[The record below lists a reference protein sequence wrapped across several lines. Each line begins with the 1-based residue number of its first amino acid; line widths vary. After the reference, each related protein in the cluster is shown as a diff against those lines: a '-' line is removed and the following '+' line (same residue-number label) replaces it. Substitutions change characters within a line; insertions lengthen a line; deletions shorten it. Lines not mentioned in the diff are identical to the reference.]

1 MRSVKVPLAA
11 LLSTTILFG
20 ASVALA
26 AEWRLTE
33 VTGRVR
39 VATPGQTPAAAAPNQ
54 AVPVGADITTA
65 AGGRAVLT
73 NGAQRMVIGPNSR
86 MTVAN
91 GEGAGM
97 TRIMQDLGS
106 ILFQVDKQARPHFRV
121 DTPLLA
127 AVVKGT
133 TFTVAIGATS
143 DTVHVAE
150 GLVEVRANGGGG
162 PQDIPA
168 GVTGRVM
175 RDGPAQ
181 VGVIT
186 PSATPAPA
194 EAVQA
199 LPPLDYSQVSDG
211 VVAGPGAPAGLDTA
225 RNIAA
230 PQGQAALSA
239 ATDIASL
246 GGGDGGGSSMAAAR
260 ATAAAIGQGP
270 AQIAANGAAPP
281 AFAGPSQGGG
291 ASNPNGSES
300 ATPGNGAGNG
310 PGANNGVGAGN
321 GNGGAA
327 GGPNGPEGANP
338 GGGNGN
344 GNGPGAN
351 NGVGNGGP
359 AGNPNGPEGPSPGA
373 GNGNGNGNGNG
384 PGANNGVGNGN
395 GNGGASGGPN
405 GPEGANPGN
414 GNGNGPGANNA
425 GGNGNGNG
433 NGGAAAPPAPE
444 TAPGAGNGNGPGANN
459 GVGNGAA
466 SGGDSPGVGKGGKG
480 KAD

>member
-1 MRSVKVPLAA
+1 MRSAKVVLAT
-11 LLSTTILFG
+11 LLSAAVLFG
-20 ASVALA
+20 AGAALA

-39 VATPGQTPAAAAPNQ
+39 VAAPGQTPAAGAPNQ

-73 NGAQRMVIGPNSR
+73 NGAQRIVIGPNSR
-86 MTVAN
+86 MTVAS
-91 GEGAGM
+91 GEGAGI

-133 TFTVAIGATS
+133 TFTVAVGATS

-186 PSATPAPA
+186 PSATPAPT

-211 VVAGPGAPAGLDTA
+211 VVAGPGASASLDAA
-225 RNIAA
+225 RNMAV
-230 PQGQAALSA
+230 PQGQTALSA
-239 ATDIASL
+239 ANDIANL
-246 GGGDGGGSSMAAAR
+246 GGGDGGGSSMVAAR

-270 AQIAANGAAPP
+270 AQVAANGAAPP
-281 AFAGPSQGGG
+281 AFAGPSQGG
-291 ASNPNGSES
+291 ASNPNGPEGV
-300 ATPGNGAGNG
+300 TPGNGAVTG
-310 PGANNGVGAGN
+310 PGANNGVGVGD
-321 GNGGAA
+321 GGAA
-327 GGPNGPEGANP
+327 GGANGPDGANP
-338 GGGNGN
+338 GG
-344 GNGPGAN
+344 
-351 NGVGNGGP
+351 
-359 AGNPNGPEGPSPGA
+359 
-373 GNGNGNGNGNG
+373 
-384 PGANNGVGNGN
+384 
-395 GNGGASGGPN
+395 
-405 GPEGANPGN
+405 

-433 NGGAAAPPAPE
+433 AGGAAAPPAPE
-444 TAPGAGNGNGPGANN
+444 PAPGAGNGNGPGAN
-459 GVGNGAA
+459 
-466 SGGDSPGVGKGGKG
+466 SGGGDNPGVGKGGKG

>member
-1 MRSVKVPLAA
+1 MRSAKIALAT

-20 ASVALA
+20 AGAALA
-26 AEWRLTE
+26 ADWRLTE

-39 VATPGQTPAAAAPNQ
+39 VAAPGQTPGAGAPNQ

-73 NGAQRMVIGPNSR
+73 NGAQRIVIGPNSR

-194 EAVQA
+194 DAVQA

-211 VVAGPGAPAGLDTA
+211 VVAGPGAPAGLDVA
-225 RNIAA
+225 RSVAA
-230 PQGQAALSA
+230 PQGQSALSA
-239 ATDIASL
+239 ASDVGNVSSSSNSDV
-246 GGGDGGGSSMAAAR
+246 GVSSMSAAR
-260 ATAAAIGQGP
+260 ATAAAIGQAP
-270 AQIAANGAAPP
+270 AQLAANGNAPP
-281 AFAGPSQGGG
+281 AFAGPSQDGGN
-291 ASNPNGSES
+291 S
-300 ATPGNGAGNG
+300 
-310 PGANNGVGAGN
+310 
-321 GNGGAA
+321 GAA
-327 GGPNGPEGANP
+327 GDPAGPEGASP
-338 GGGNGN
+338 GN

-351 NGVGNGGP
+351 SGVGNGNGAP
-359 AGNPNGPEGPSPGA
+359 PGNPGGPEGANPGD
-373 GNGNGNGNGNG
+373 GNGNG

-395 GNGGASGGPN
+395 GGPPGN
-405 GPEGANPGN
+405 PGGPEGANPGN
-414 GNGNGPGANNA
+414 GNGNGPGANN
-425 GGNGNGNG
+425 
-433 NGGAAAPPAPE
+433 
-444 TAPGAGNGNGPGANN
+444 

-466 SGGDSPGVGKGGKG
+466 PEAGTPGVGKGGKG
-480 KAD
+480 KAG